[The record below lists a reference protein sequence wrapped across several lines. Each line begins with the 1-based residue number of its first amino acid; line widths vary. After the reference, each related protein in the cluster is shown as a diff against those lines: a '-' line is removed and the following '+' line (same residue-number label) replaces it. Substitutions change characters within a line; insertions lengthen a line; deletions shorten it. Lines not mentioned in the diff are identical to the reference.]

1 MANWQAVVK
10 IVVSACLLGAPV
22 RYNGRDKKTNHPVLQ
37 RWIDEGRVV
46 SACPE
51 VLGGLGT
58 PRPPAEIVH
67 VAGRRRVRADSG
79 RDVTAEFERGA
90 AEALEQAVRHGARVA
105 ILKEGSP
112 SCGSTFVYDGTFTGA
127 RVDGEGVAAALLRH
141 HGIRVFSEHEL
152 EAAAQC
158 VAAIDAECSR

>member
-1 MANWQAVVK
+1 MVK
-10 IVVSACLLGAPV
+10 VVVSACLLGAPV
-22 RYNGRDKKTNHPVLQ
+22 RYNGTDKKTNHPVLQ

-67 VAGRRRVRADSG
+67 VGGVRRVRANSG
-79 RDVTAEFERGA
+79 RDVTEEFERGA
-90 AEALEQAVRHGARVA
+90 GEALEQAVRHGAPVA

-112 SCGSTFVYDGTFTGA
+112 SCGSTFVYDGTFTGT
-127 RVDGEGVAAALLRH
+127 RVDGQGVAAALLRAY
-141 HGIRVFSEHEL
+141 GIRVFSELEL
-152 EAAAQC
+152 DAAAEY
-158 VAAIDAECSR
+158 VAALDRSA